1 VIGFLFGC
9 LVDWWLH
16 AKLEPVRPFHFR
28 FKRGVGMFQQ
38 LFAMLQDG
46 DVFLLT
52 LTREGDD
59 LRVNL
64 IPKGT
69 EASSTAA
76 LLPLSIHATPTELDD
91 PAQGFASAI
100 QHYGEVRHGVLEAI
114 REVEA
119 AGKAAVASAKK
130 PTGGK
135 PSKSVETK
143 DAKPA
148 TEPVR
153 APWAQPQASTPPAPA
168 STGESAPD
176 DEQNGLFSSQS
187 ASASAPAP
195 DTSARRATLEH
206 ELETLRARLETNA
219 TMLGMTNAF
228 TEGVLNQQLAAFPLG
243 QEYSAK
249 CAELESL
256 GGVRVIP
263 NSQPEWPAT
272 GNTNPQEEAA

>member
-9 LVDWWLH
+9 LAGWWLH
-16 AKLEPVRPFHFR
+16 AKLEPVRSFRFR
-28 FKRGVGMFQQ
+28 FKRGVRMFQH

-64 IPKGT
+64 IPKGA
-69 EASSTAA
+69 ESSSTAA
-76 LLPLSIHATPTELDD
+76 LLPLSILATPVELDD

-153 APWAQPQASTPPAPA
+153 APWAQPQASATAI
-168 STGESAPD
+168 TGEPTLD
-176 DEQNGLFSSQS
+176 DGQVGLFSSQS
-187 ASASAPAP
+187 APAP
-195 DTSARRATLEH
+195 TSDTSARRATLEH

-219 TMLGMTNAF
+219 QMLGMTNAF
-228 TEGVLNQQLAAFPLG
+228 TEGVLNQQLASFPLG
-243 QEYSAK
+243 KEHIAK

-272 GNTNPQEEAA
+272 GSPNPQEEAA

>member
-1 VIGFLFGC
+1 VIGFLLGC
-9 LVDWWLH
+9 LAGWWLH
-16 AKLEPVRPFHFR
+16 IKLEPIRPFRFR
-28 FKRGVGMFQQ
+28 FKRGVRMFQQ

-76 LLPLSIHATPTELDD
+76 LLPLSILATPVELDD

-153 APWAQPQASTPPAPA
+153 APWAQPQASATAI
-168 STGESAPD
+168 TGEPTLD
-176 DEQNGLFSSQS
+176 DEQVGLFSSQS
-187 ASASAPAP
+187 APAP
-195 DTSARRATLEH
+195 TSDTSARRATLEH

-219 TMLGMTNAF
+219 QMLGMTNAF
-228 TEGVLNQQLAAFPLG
+228 TEGVLNQQLASFPLG

-249 CAELESL
+249 SAELEAL
-256 GGVRVIP
+256 GGVHAIP

-272 GNTNPQEEAA
+272 GNANPQEEAA

>member
-9 LVDWWLH
+9 FVGWWLH
-16 AKLEPVRPFHFR
+16 TKLEPISPFRFR
-28 FKRGVGMFQQ
+28 FKRGVQMFQQ

-64 IPKGT
+64 IPKGA
-69 EASSTAA
+69 ESSSVAA
-76 LLPLSIHATPTELDD
+76 LLPLSILATPAELDD
-91 PAQGFASAI
+91 PEQGFTSAI
-100 QHYGEVRHGVLEAI
+100 QHYAQVRHGVLEAI
-114 REVEA
+114 RKVEA

-130 PTGGK
+130 PAGGK
-135 PSKSVETK
+135 TAKSVEAK

-148 TEPVR
+148 VEPIK
-153 APWAQPQASTPPAPA
+153 APWAQPQASTPPVPA
-168 STGESAPD
+168 STRESAPD
-176 DEQNGLFSSQS
+176 NELVGLFSSQ
-187 ASASAPAP
+187 ATPAPTP

-219 TMLGMTNAF
+219 QMLGMTNAF
-228 TEGVLNQQLAAFPLG
+228 TDGVLNQQLASFPVG
-243 QEYSAK
+243 QEYSTK
-249 CAELESL
+249 CAELEAL
-256 GGVRVIP
+256 GGVQVIP

-272 GNTNPQEEAA
+272 GNANSQEEAA

>member
-1 VIGFLFGC
+1 VIGFLFGY
-9 LVDWWLH
+9 LVGWWLH
-16 AKLEPVRPFHFR
+16 SKLEPIHPFRFR
-28 FKRGVGMFQQ
+28 FKRGVRMFQQ

-59 LRVNL
+59 LRINL
-64 IPKGT
+64 IPKGA
-69 EASSTAA
+69 ESSSTAA
-76 LLPLSIHATPTELDD
+76 LLPLSILATPVELDD

-100 QHYGEVRHGVLEAI
+100 QHYGQVRHGVLEAI

-130 PTGGK
+130 PAAGK
-135 PSKSVETK
+135 TAKSLEAK
-143 DAKPA
+143 EAKPA
-148 TEPVR
+148 VEPVK
-153 APWAQPQASTPPAPA
+153 APWAQPQVSTSPTPA
-168 STGESAPD
+168 STAEPAPD
-176 DEQNGLFSSQS
+176 NELVGLFSSQS
-187 ASASAPAP
+187 ASAAAP

-228 TEGVLNQQLAAFPLG
+228 TDGVLNQQLASFPLG

-249 CAELESL
+249 CAELEAL

-272 GNTNPQEEAA
+272 GNANPQKEAA

>member
-1 VIGFLFGC
+1 VIDFLLGC
-9 LVDWWLH
+9 FVGWWLH
-16 AKLEPVRPFHFR
+16 TKLEPIRPFRFR
-28 FKRGVGMFQQ
+28 FTRGVRMFQQ

-64 IPKGT
+64 IPKGA
-69 EASSTAA
+69 ESSSTAA
-76 LLPLSIHATPTELDD
+76 LLPLSILATPTELDD
-91 PAQGFASAI
+91 PTQGFANAI
-100 QHYGEVRHGVLEAI
+100 QHYGEVRHSVLEAI

-119 AGKAAVASAKK
+119 AGKAAVVSAKK
-130 PTGGK
+130 PAGGK
-135 PSKSVETK
+135 TAKSLEAK

-148 TEPVR
+148 AEPLK
-153 APWAQPQASTPPAPA
+153 APWAQQQASTSPAPA
-168 STGESAPD
+168 STSVRAPD

-187 ASASAPAP
+187 APAPTP
-195 DTSARRATLEH
+195 DTSTRRATLEG

-219 TMLGMTNAF
+219 QMLGMTNAF
-228 TEGVLNQQLAAFPLG
+228 TEGVLNQQLASFPLG

-249 CAELESL
+249 CAELEAL

-272 GNTNPQEEAA
+272 ANANPEEEAA

>member
-1 VIGFLFGC
+1 VIGILFGC
-9 LVDWWLH
+9 FLGWWLH
-16 AKLEPVRPFHFR
+16 AKLEPIRPFRFR
-28 FKRGVGMFQQ
+28 FKRGVRMFQQ

-64 IPKGT
+64 IPKGA
-69 EASSTAA
+69 ESSSAAA
-76 LLPLSIHATPTELDD
+76 LLPLSVLATPTELDD
-91 PAQGFASAI
+91 PAQGFANAI
-100 QHYGEVRHGVLEAI
+100 QHYAQVRHGVLEAI

-130 PTGGK
+130 PVGGK
-135 PSKSVETK
+135 AAKSVEAK

-148 TEPVR
+148 AEPAR
-153 APWAQPQASTPPAPA
+153 APWAQPQPSTPPVSA
-168 STGESAPD
+168 STSVSAPD
-176 DEQNGLFSSQS
+176 NELVGLFSSQS
-187 ASASAPAP
+187 APVATP
-195 DTSARRATLEH
+195 DTSARRASLEG

-219 TMLGMTNAF
+219 QMLGMTSAF
-228 TEGVLNQQLAAFPLG
+228 TEGVLNQQLSLFPLG

-249 CAELESL
+249 CAELEAL

>member
-16 AKLEPVRPFHFR
+16 AKLEPVRPFRFR
-28 FKRGVGMFQQ
+28 FKRGVRMFQH

-64 IPKGT
+64 IPKGA
-69 EASSTAA
+69 ESSSTAA
-76 LLPLSIHATPTELDD
+76 LLPLSILATPVELDD
-91 PAQGFASAI
+91 PVQGFASAI
-100 QHYGEVRHGVLEAI
+100 QHYAQVRHGVLEAI

-130 PTGGK
+130 PVGSKTA
-135 PSKSVETK
+135 KSVEAK
-143 DAKPA
+143 DTKPA
-148 TEPVR
+148 VEPIR
-153 APWAQPQASTPPAPA
+153 APWAQPQASAPA
-168 STGESAPD
+168 STGEPVPD
-176 DEQNGLFSSQS
+176 DEQVGLFSSQS
-187 ASASAPAP
+187 APAATP
-195 DTSARRATLEH
+195 DMSARRATLEH

-219 TMLGMTNAF
+219 QMLGMTNAF

-249 CAELESL
+249 CAELEAL

-272 GNTNPQEEAA
+272 GNANPQEEAA

>member
-9 LVDWWLH
+9 FLGWWLH
-16 AKLEPVRPFHFR
+16 IKLEPIHPFRFR
-28 FKRGVGMFQQ
+28 FKRGVRMFQQ

-59 LRVNL
+59 LRINL
-64 IPKGT
+64 IPKGA
-69 EASSTAA
+69 ESSSVAA
-76 LLPLSIHATPTELDD
+76 LLPLSILATPTELDD
-91 PAQGFASAI
+91 PVQGFASAI
-100 QHYGEVRHGVLEAI
+100 GHCAQVRHGVLEAI

-119 AGKAAVASAKK
+119 AGRAAVASAKK
-130 PTGGK
+130 PASGK
-135 PSKSVETK
+135 TAKSLEAK
-143 DAKPA
+143 EAKPA
-148 TEPVR
+148 VEPVK
-153 APWAQPQASTPPAPA
+153 APWAQPQVSTSPTPA
-168 STGESAPD
+168 STAEPAPD
-176 DEQNGLFSSQS
+176 NELVGLFSSQS
-187 ASASAPAP
+187 APAPAP

-243 QEYSAK
+243 KEYSAK

-272 GNTNPQEEAA
+272 GNADPQEEAA

>member
-1 VIGFLFGC
+1 
-9 LVDWWLH
+9 
-16 AKLEPVRPFHFR
+16 
-28 FKRGVGMFQQ
+28 MFQH

-52 LTREGDD
+52 LTREGDE

-64 IPKGT
+64 IPKGA
-69 EASSTAA
+69 ESSSKAA
-76 LLPLSIHATPTELDD
+76 LLPLSILATPVELDD

-100 QHYGEVRHGVLEAI
+100 QHYGQVRHGVLEAI

-130 PTGGK
+130 PVGGK
-135 PSKSVETK
+135 AAKSVEAK
-143 DAKPA
+143 DTKPA
-148 TEPVR
+148 VEPIR
-153 APWAQPQASTPPAPA
+153 APWAQPQASTPA

-176 DEQNGLFSSQS
+176 DEQNGLFSSQ
-187 ASASAPAP
+187 ATPAATA
-195 DTSARRATLEH
+195 DTSARRASLEG

-219 TMLGMTNAF
+219 QMLGMANAF
-228 TEGVLNQQLAAFPLG
+228 TEGLLNQQLASFPLG

-249 CAELESL
+249 CGELEAL

-272 GNTNPQEEAA
+272 GNADPEEEAA

>member
-9 LVDWWLH
+9 FLGWWLH
-16 AKLEPVRPFHFR
+16 ANLEPIRPFRFR
-28 FKRGVGMFQQ
+28 FKRGVRMFQQ

-64 IPKGT
+64 IPKGA
-69 EASSTAA
+69 EASSAAA
-76 LLPLSIHATPTELDD
+76 LLPLSILATPTELDD

-100 QHYGEVRHGVLEAI
+100 QHYAQVRHGVLEAI

-130 PTGGK
+130 PAGGK
-135 PSKSVETK
+135 TSKSLEAK

-148 TEPVR
+148 VEPVK
-153 APWAQPQASTPPAPA
+153 APWAQPQASTPSVPA
-168 STGESAPD
+168 SSSGPAPD
-176 DEQNGLFSSQS
+176 DEQVGLFSSQS
-187 ASASAPAP
+187 APAPAP
-195 DTSARRATLEH
+195 DTSARRATLEQ

-219 TMLGMTNAF
+219 TLLGMANAF
-228 TEGVLNQQLAAFPLG
+228 TEGVLNQQLASFPLG

-249 CAELESL
+249 CVELEAL
-256 GGVRVIP
+256 GGVQVIP

-272 GNTNPQEEAA
+272 GNANPQEEAA

>member
-1 VIGFLFGC
+1 
-9 LVDWWLH
+9 
-16 AKLEPVRPFHFR
+16 
-28 FKRGVGMFQQ
+28 MFQH

-64 IPKGT
+64 IPKGA
-69 EASSTAA
+69 ESSGAAA
-76 LLPLSIHATPTELDD
+76 LLPLSILATPTELDD

-100 QHYGEVRHGVLEAI
+100 QNYAQVRHGVLEAI

-119 AGKAAVASAKK
+119 AGKAAAASAKK
-130 PTGGK
+130 PAGGK
-135 PSKSVETK
+135 AAKSVEAK

-148 TEPVR
+148 VEPVR
-153 APWAQPQASTPPAPA
+153 APWAQPQVSTAA
-168 STGESAPD
+168 STGETAPD
-176 DEQNGLFSSQS
+176 AELVGLFSSQ
-187 ASASAPAP
+187 AATPAPAP
-195 DTSARRATLEH
+195 NTSARRATLEG

-219 TMLGMTNAF
+219 QMLGITNAF
-228 TEGVLNQQLAAFPLG
+228 VEGVLNQQLASFPLG

-249 CAELESL
+249 RAELEAL
-256 GGVRVIP
+256 GGVHVIP

-272 GNTNPQEEAA
+272 GSPNPQEEAA

>member
-1 VIGFLFGC
+1 VIGFLLGG
-9 LVDWWLH
+9 LVGWWLH
-16 AKLEPVRPFHFR
+16 TNLEPIRPFRFR
-28 FKRGVGMFQQ
+28 FKRGVRMFQH

-64 IPKGT
+64 IPKGA
-69 EASSTAA
+69 ESSSTAA
-76 LLPLSIHATPTELDD
+76 LLPLSILATPTELDD

-130 PTGGK
+130 PAVGK
-135 PSKSVETK
+135 TSKSVEAK
-143 DAKPA
+143 DTKPA
-148 TEPVR
+148 VEPVK

-168 STGESAPD
+168 SIVEPAPE
-176 DEQNGLFSSQS
+176 DELVGLFSSQ
-187 ASASAPAP
+187 SAPAP
-195 DTSARRATLEH
+195 DTSARRVTLEH

-219 TMLGMTNAF
+219 QMLGMTNAF
-228 TEGVLNQQLAAFPLG
+228 TDGLLNQQLASFPLG
-243 QEYSAK
+243 QEYSTK
-249 CAELESL
+249 CAELETL
-256 GGVRVIP
+256 GGVQVIP

-272 GNTNPQEEAA
+272 GNANPQEEAA